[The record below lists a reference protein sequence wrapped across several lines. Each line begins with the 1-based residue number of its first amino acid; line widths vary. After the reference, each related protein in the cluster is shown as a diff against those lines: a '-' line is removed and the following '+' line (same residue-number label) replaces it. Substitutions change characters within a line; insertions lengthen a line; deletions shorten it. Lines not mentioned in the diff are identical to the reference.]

1 MRGRTGKGDD
11 ERLELLQGTLE
22 LLILQTLRWGPLHG
36 HGIALFIEEMSG
48 EALVVEHGSLY
59 PALQRLLQQGHVAGE
74 WGVTEN
80 NRRARYYR
88 LTPSG
93 REHLARS
100 LSRWD
105 RFSRAVAGVL
115 RPVEERP

>member
-1 MRGRTGKGDD
+1 MRGRSGRDAD

-36 HGIALFIEEMSG
+36 HGVALFIEEMSG
-48 EALVVEHGSLY
+48 EELVVEHGSLY
-59 PALQRLLQQGHVAGE
+59 PALQRLLQQGHVAAE
-74 WGVTEN
+74 WGVSEN
-80 NRRARYYR
+80 NRRARFYR

-115 RPVEERP
+115 RPVED

>member
-1 MRGRTGKGDD
+1 MRHRSKESAD

-22 LLILQTLRWGPLHG
+22 LMILQTLRWGPLHG
-36 HGIALFIEEMSG
+36 HGIALFIEQMSG
-48 EALVVEHGSLY
+48 DELVVEHGSLY
-59 PALQRLLQQGHVAGE
+59 PALQRLLQQEHVAAE

-93 REHLARS
+93 REHLDRS
-100 LSRWD
+100 RSRWD

-115 RPVEERP
+115 RPVEE

>member
-1 MRGRTGKGDD
+1 MPQRPQHPAD

-22 LLILQTLRWGPLHG
+22 LLILQTLLWGPLHG
-36 HGIALFIEEMSG
+36 HGIALFIEQMSG
-48 EALVVEHGSLY
+48 DELVVEHGSLY
-59 PALQRLLQQGHVAGE
+59 PALQRLLRDEHVAAE
-74 WGVTEN
+74 WSVTEN

-93 REHLARS
+93 RRHLERS
-100 LSRWD
+100 RSRWD

-115 RPVEERP
+115 RPVEE